1 MDGQIDRHMDR
12 WTYRQTDR
20 HMDRQTYGQTD
31 MWTDRQTQTD
41 RQMDRQTDTF
51 IHDRG
56 LGHFDEECGIIS
68 TLGVAV
74 QGGDLR
80 AFLGPHLDG
89 TITTG

>member
-1 MDGQIDRHMDR
+1 
-12 WTYRQTDR
+12 
-20 HMDRQTYGQTD
+20 MDRQTYGQTD

>member
-1 MDGQIDRHMDR
+1 MDGQIDKHMDR

-20 HMDRQTYGQTD
+20 QTYGQAD
-31 MWTDRQTQTD
+31 IWTDRQA
-41 RQMDRQTDTF
+41 DRQTDTF

-74 QGGDLR
+74 QSGDLR

>member
-1 MDGQIDRHMDR
+1 MDR
-12 WTYRQTDR
+12 QACGQTDR
-20 HMDRQTYGQTD
+20 HVDRQTDG
-31 MWTDRQTQTD
+31 
-41 RQMDRQTDTF
+41 QTDTF

-74 QGGDLR
+74 QSGDLR